1 VHNNELHDF
10 DAMKSGIGGA
20 GRVERWKVSAGRW
33 RCIHTIIRTWALEQH
48 ATKVAEDRQMDS
60 SLLLGNGTSGSTT
73 SGEVLD

>member
-1 VHNNELHDF
+1 MW
-10 DAMKSGIGGA
+10 DAGKYKLEGG
-20 GRVERWKVSAGRW
+20 GVD
-33 RCIHTIIRTWALEQH
+33 TIIRTWALEQH